1 VFRQVGFSFANERF
15 QRMTVKT
22 IFGAVLAVAVG
33 GAALG
38 FASKYRGDCCS
49 NEAKQGIAV
58 TAATSKESMV
68 SHEGECHG
76 GCATGDASGGTE
88 CCQTA
93 ALSKSVSALSGHGH
107 ESECLGSCATSG
119 ASESKECCQTAA
131 SSKSVSQSGKGH
143 EGECQGDCA
152 HGDSSGSKKCCQDAE
167 KTIDFVASPK

>member
-1 VFRQVGFSFANERF
+1 VFHQVGFSFANERF

-22 IFGAVLAVAVG
+22 IFGAVLAVAVVG
-33 GAALG
+33 MAMG
-38 FASKYRGDCCS
+38 FTSKYRGACCS
-49 NEAKQGIAV
+49 IEAKQGIA
-58 TAATSKESMV
+58 AAASTSKEIMV
-68 SHEGECHG
+68 SQEGECHG

>member
-1 VFRQVGFSFANERF
+1 
-15 QRMTVKT
+15 MTVKT
-22 IFGAVLAVAVG
+22 IFGEVLAVAVVG
-33 GAALG
+33 MAMG
-38 FASKYRGDCCS
+38 FTSKYRGACCS
-49 NEAKQGIAV
+49 IEAMQGI
-58 TAATSKESMV
+58 TAAATTSKESMV
-68 SHEGECHG
+68 SQEGECHG
-76 GCATGDASGGTE
+76 GCATGGASGGTA

-93 ALSKSVSALSGHGH
+93 ALSKSLSSLSGHGH